1 MKGIGREPIFAVTI
15 KRGNRFNNKN
25 QFGSKTASSEAL
37 NLLRNNTNRKDPLK
51 SVDETNTNTNTANK
65 KNTLEGFSGN
75 LINDSLSIGDESI
88 RSQKNEI
95 DSHRGLMNQQQEF

>member
-1 MKGIGREPIFAVTI
+1 MKGIGREPIFEVRVA
-15 KRGNRFNNKN
+15 RGNRFNNKN
-25 QFGSKTASSEAL
+25 QFGSKTASSETL
-37 NLLRNNTNRKDPLK
+37 NLLRNTNRKDPTK
-51 SVDETNTNTNTANK
+51 SVDETNTNTNTVNK
-65 KNTLEGFSGN
+65 KNAVEGFSGN